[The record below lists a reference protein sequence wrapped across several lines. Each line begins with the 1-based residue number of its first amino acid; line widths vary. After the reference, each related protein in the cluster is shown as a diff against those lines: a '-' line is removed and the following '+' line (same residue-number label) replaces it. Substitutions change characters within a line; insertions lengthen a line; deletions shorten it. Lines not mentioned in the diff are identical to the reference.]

1 MNENSS
7 RRRGQVPGRFVP
19 SHVVRNAVRVTKSVR
34 ETPLRRFDRKDTME
48 RDLEKY
54 RAEARARLLKNGFDI
69 PPFLMPK
76 PDVEAGDQDQNPDQD
91 VVSEPTED
99 LRASGI
105 SGPKPAAPLSGAQ
118 ITNGLSPDAPTGPK
132 AKPRRY
138 VQSQQTAGGQALS
151 PQATEDH
158 AAAQNAAIA
167 KERSAYEEY
176 LESLNGGKTLLD
188 SIGESGS
195 DADHVDN
202 NISGRVDDLKE
213 AEKRNARVNLP
224 DNETNWAA
232 RDDAAAKR
240 KAHLQQQD
248 NKRRSSTKGRKKQS
262 QPKSLNKMIASMAAY
277 MITAV
282 AIGYILVLTLN
293 EFSAII
299 GR

>member
-19 SHVVRNAVRVTKSVR
+19 SHVVRKAVKVTKSVR

-76 PDVEAGDQDQNPDQD
+76 PDIEAGDQDQNPDQD
-91 VVSEPTED
+91 VVAEPTED

-118 ITNGLSPDAPTGPK
+118 ITDGTPANAPTGPK
-132 AKPRRY
+132 VKPRRY
-138 VQSQQTAGGQALS
+138 VQAQQSVGDPALS
-151 PQATEDH
+151 PQAAEDRI
-158 AAAQNAAIA
+158 AAQNAAIA
-167 KERSAYEEY
+167 QERSAYEEY

-188 SIGESGS
+188 SISESDR
-195 DADHVDN
+195 DADRADN

-213 AEKRNARVNLP
+213 AEQRNARVNLP

-240 KAHLQQQD
+240 KALLQKQD
-248 NKRRSSTKGRKKQS
+248 KTRRSSTKGRKKQQ

-277 MITAV
+277 MVAAV
-282 AIGYILVLTLN
+282 AIGYVLVLTFN
-293 EFSAII
+293 EFAAII

>member
-91 VVSEPTED
+91 MVAEPTED

-118 ITNGLSPDAPTGPK
+118 ITNGMSPDAPTGPK

-167 KERSAYEEY
+167 EERSAYEEY
-176 LESLNGGKTLLD
+176 VASLNGGNTLLD
-188 SIGESGS
+188 SLEGNDSHAERAEN
-195 DADHVDN
+195 D
-202 NISGRVDDLKE
+202 ISGRVDDLKE
-213 AEKRNARVNLP
+213 TEKRNTRVNLP

-232 RDDAAAKR
+232 RDDAAAQR
-240 KAHLQQQD
+240 KALLQKQE
-248 NKRRSSTKGRKKQS
+248 KARRGSSKGRKKQR
-262 QPKSLNKMIASMAAY
+262 PKSLNKMIASMAAY
-277 MITAV
+277 MIAAV
-282 AIGYILVLTLN
+282 AIGHILVLTLN